1 MDPLTV
7 NNIRAAETHK
17 VLFISGNRRIKNP
30 KDENYFDMLKDL
42 CCPTFKCFSFTTI
55 VLVVTLVMYIVEL
68 SMGLN
73 KAGSFL
79 EVQTSTLLQLGAN
92 YAPYIRQGQVY
103 RLIAPIFLHVNF
115 LHFFGNMLA
124 IFMFVTRIE
133 HSFGLVRTFLIYML
147 SGIGG
152 NIFSALI
159 DSMDI
164 KAGASTSLYGV
175 IGVII
180 GYMIINWSGL
190 DIVGPIMKYQ
200 LCCTSVMI
208 IMFIFFFS
216 VLGTANVDAFGHL
229 GGFLTGLFLSS
240 INETIK
246 NETYEKVIRIV
257 LISLFV
263 IEYVI
268 CFALFFTK

>member
-1 MDPLTV
+1 M
-7 NNIRAAETHK
+7 
-17 VLFISGNRRIKNP
+17 KNP

-42 CCPTFKCFSFTTI
+42 CCPTFHCLSFTTV
-55 VLVVTLVMYIVEL
+55 VLIATLVMYIVEL

-73 KAGSFL
+73 KAGEFL
-79 EVQTSTLLQLGAN
+79 EVKTSTLLNLGAN
-92 YAPYIRQGQVY
+92 YAPYIQQGQVY

-133 HSFGLVRTFLIYML
+133 HSFGVIRTLIIYLL

-159 DSMDI
+159 DETNV

-180 GYMIINWSGL
+180 GYLIINWKGL
-190 DIVGPIMKYQ
+190 DLIGPLLKYQ

-208 IMFIFFFS
+208 IAFIFFFS

-229 GGFLTGLFLSS
+229 GGFLTGFFLSS
-240 INETIK
+240 INETILSY
-246 NETYEKVIRIV
+246 TY
-257 LISLFV
+257 
-263 IEYVI
+263 
-268 CFALFFTK
+268 

>member
-1 MDPLTV
+1 MNLHGMRDVQGRSNNDTRNNLAPIRRPQQDMRMFDEMDPLTV
-7 NNIRAAETHK
+7 ENLKAAETHK
-17 VLFISGNRRIKNP
+17 VLFISGNRRMKNP

-42 CCPTFKCFSFTTI
+42 CCPNFKCLSFTTV
-55 VLVVTLVMYIVEL
+55 VLIATLVMYIVEL

-79 EVQTSTLLQLGAN
+79 EVNTNTLLLLGAN

-159 DSMDI
+159 DSTDV

-190 DIVGPIMKYQ
+190 DVVGPILKYQ

-208 IMFIFFFS
+208 IAFIFFYNILLGIAFFVLHYS
-216 VLGTANVDAFGHL
+216 VV
-229 GGFLTGLFLSS
+229 
-240 INETIK
+240 TI
-246 NETYEKVIRIV
+246 
-257 LISLFV
+257 
-263 IEYVI
+263 
-268 CFALFFTK
+268 